1 MMSAETK
8 KENTSTTPTS
18 VEVRIPASTS
28 NLGSGFD
35 CFGLALQLYLTI
47 RATVVPRSSVKC
59 RVRTTG
65 TRESSLLPRTAENLI
80 YRAMVH
86 AAKQEGLELPR
97 VDLVVQNQIPLSRG
111 LGSSGAAIVG
121 GIKLCGL
128 LCQRE
133 LPEAKLL
140 TYATQVEGHA
150 DNVAPSLTG
159 GFVVTCMAPEG
170 EVVAIKRPWP
180 ADIKIIIVS
189 PQSQLETKR
198 ARAALR
204 GVVDRADAVHNL
216 QRSALFVAALSGGRY
231 ELLWEAMQDRLHQ
244 EERQSLVPGLGEALA
259 LSQMP
264 GLLGIAL
271 SGAGP
276 SVLALAQDNFE
287 EIGET
292 IANCFR
298 QHEIKAAVHK
308 LEVDNDG
315 CQAKVL
321 RA

>member
-8 KENTSTTPTS
+8 KENTNATPTS
-18 VEVRIPASTS
+18 VEIRLPGSTS

-86 AAKQEGLELPR
+86 AAKQEGLDLPR
-97 VDLVVQNQIPLSRG
+97 VDLVVQNQIPIGRG

-121 GIKLCGL
+121 GIKLFGL
-128 LCQRE
+128 LCNVDLPDSKILNWAAE
-133 LPEAKLL
+133 L
-140 TYATQVEGHA
+140 EGHP
-150 DNVAPSLTG
+150 DNVGPTLVG
-159 GFVVTCMAPEG
+159 GFVVSCVREQ
-170 EVVAIKRPWP
+170 EVVLVRRPWP
-180 ADIKIIIVS
+180 AEIKVIVVS

-198 ARAALR
+198 ARAALPS
-204 GVVDRADAVHNL
+204 VVPRADAVHNL
-216 QRSALFVAALSGGRY
+216 QRSALFVAALAEERY
-231 ELLWEAMQDRLHQ
+231 DLLWEAMRDRLHQ
-244 EERQSLVPGLGEALA
+244 DERRLLVPGLAEALA
-259 LSQMP
+259 LSRMS

-276 SVLALAQDNFE
+276 SVLALARDNFE
-287 EIGET
+287 EIGLK
-292 IANCFR
+292 IAGCFD
-298 QHEIKAAVHK
+298 QQKIKSTVRV
-308 LEVDNDG
+308 LEVDIEG
-315 CQAKVL
+315 CQV
-321 RA
+321 RS

>member
-8 KENTSTTPTS
+8 TDNTNAAPTS
-18 VEVRIPASTS
+18 VEVRLPASTS

-86 AAKQEGLELPR
+86 AAKQEGLDLPR

-128 LCQRE
+128 LCNRE
-133 LPEAKLL
+133 LTPSKIL
-140 TYATQVEGHA
+140 TYAVEVEGHA
-150 DNVAPSLTG
+150 DNVAPALVG
-159 GFVVTCMAPEG
+159 GFAITCVREE
-170 EVVAIKRPWP
+170 EVVLVKRPWP
-180 ADIKIIIVS
+180 AEVKILVVS

-198 ARAALR
+198 ARAALPSMVAR
-204 GVVDRADAVHNL
+204 TDAVHNL
-216 QRSALFVAALSGGRY
+216 QRSALFVAALAEERY
-231 ELLWEAMQDRLHQ
+231 DLLWEGMQDRLHQ
-244 EERQSLVPGLGEALA
+244 DERRSLVPGLAEALA
-259 LSQMP
+259 LSKMP
-264 GLLGIAL
+264 GLLGVAL

-276 SVLALAQDNFE
+276 SVLALARDNFE
-287 EIGET
+287 EIGLR
-292 IANCFR
+292 IASCFDE
-298 QHEIKAAVHK
+298 QKIKSTVRV
-308 LEVDNDG
+308 LEVDNEG
-315 CQAKVL
+315 CQV
-321 RA
+321 RT

>member
-8 KENTSTTPTS
+8 KENTNATPTS
-18 VEVRIPASTS
+18 VEVRLPASTS

-86 AAKQEGLELPR
+86 AAKQEGLDLPR

-128 LCQRE
+128 LCNRD
-133 LPEAKLL
+133 LPASKIL
-140 TYATQVEGHA
+140 TYAVEVEGHA
-150 DNVAPSLTG
+150 DNVAPALVG
-159 GFVVTCMAPEG
+159 GFVITSVREA
-170 EVVAIKRPWP
+170 EVVLIKRPWP
-180 ADIKIIIVS
+180 AEVKIIVVS

-198 ARAALR
+198 ARATLPS
-204 GVVDRADAVHNL
+204 VVARADAVHNL
-216 QRSALFVAALSGGRY
+216 QRSALFVAALAEERY
-231 ELLWEAMQDRLHQ
+231 DLLWEGMQDRLHQ
-244 EERQSLVPGLGEALA
+244 DERRSLVPGLAEALA
-259 LSQMP
+259 LSRMP
-264 GLLGIAL
+264 GLLGVAL

-276 SVLALAQDNFE
+276 SVLALARDNFE
-287 EIGET
+287 EIGLK
-292 IANCFR
+292 IASCFDE
-298 QHEIKAAVHK
+298 QKIKSTVRV
-308 LEVDNDG
+308 LEVDNEG
-315 CQAKVL
+315 CQV
-321 RA
+321 RT